1 MSTTEPRSRP
11 RQNLTVTQRTA
22 GARRVFRSTFG
33 RVGAYVWF
41 AFAAVNAIDVAL
53 RGSGQSSRIALAGLL
68 AFSAVIY
75 LFAFRPA
82 VVADARGVVL
92 RNVVR
97 EVSVP
102 WSAVTAIDVTNAL
115 RVHAGGAIYRSWA
128 EQVSSRDRARARSPR
143 GRQVH
148 AGGRAQVSD
157 DVRAELSGRTSV
169 DFVVDQL
176 EEMRR
181 LHAAAGDGAPRVR
194 WAVPGLAVLAGSVL
208 LLVAVIV
215 AG

>member
-1 MSTTEPRSRP
+1 
-11 RQNLTVTQRTA
+11 
-22 GARRVFRSTFG
+22 
-33 RVGAYVWF
+33 
-41 AFAAVNAIDVAL
+41 
-53 RGSGQSSRIALAGLL
+53 
-68 AFSAVIY
+68 
-75 LFAFRPA
+75 
-82 VVADARGVVL
+82 
-92 RNVVR
+92 
-97 EVSVP
+97 
-102 WSAVTAIDVTNAL
+102 
-115 RVHAGGAIYRSWA
+115 
-128 EQVSSRDRARARSPR
+128 
-143 GRQVH
+143 
-148 AGGRAQVSD
+148 RAQVSD